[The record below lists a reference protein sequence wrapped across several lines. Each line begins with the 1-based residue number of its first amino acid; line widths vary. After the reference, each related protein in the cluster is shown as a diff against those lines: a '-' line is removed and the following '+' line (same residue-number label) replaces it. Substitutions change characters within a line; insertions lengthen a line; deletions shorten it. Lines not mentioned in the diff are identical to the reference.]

1 MNILT
6 KNERNAIKALRNRE
20 NRLNE
25 KRMVVEGDKCVIEL
39 LKSSIETKR
48 IYVTNGVEI
57 GEIRT
62 LADNKSVEV
71 IEISSKDMGIMSS
84 RRTAPGILALGQI
97 VEFSVENVVG
107 TIKNA
112 QNQVI
117 PTLMILDDLA
127 DPGNVGTLIRTA
139 DWFGISGI
147 VCSPRTA
154 DIWNP
159 KTIQSSM
166 GSVFRI
172 PICTADPLDVI
183 SSHGL
188 KAVALDA
195 GGDDIFETKLLPDAI
210 IIGSESHGLS
220 DGLIDACDA
229 TWAIPGKGN
238 AESLNA
244 AIAGAIVT
252 SELSRRVIAL
262 SL

>member
-1 MNILT
+1 MLT

-25 KRMVVEGDKCVIEL
+25 KRMVVEGDKSVIEL
-39 LKSSIETKR
+39 LKSPIETER

-57 GEIRT
+57 KEIRT
-62 LADNKSVEV
+62 LAEKKSIEV
-71 IEISSKDMGIMSS
+71 IDVSSKDMEIMSNM
-84 RRTAPGILALGQI
+84 RTAPGILALGRI
-97 VEFSVENVVG
+97 VEFSTEEVVG
-107 TIKNA
+107 KIKND
-112 QNQVI
+112 QNPVI
-117 PTLMILDDLA
+117 PTIMILDDLS

-139 DWFGISGI
+139 DWFGLAGI
-147 VCSPRTA
+147 VCSQRTA

-172 PICTADPLDVI
+172 PICTANPLDVI
-183 SSHGL
+183 KSFEL

-195 GGDDIFETKLLPDAI
+195 RGENLFASKLIPDAI
-210 IIGSESHGLS
+210 VIGSESHGLS
-220 DGLIDACDA
+220 EGLIDACEA
-229 TWAIPGKGN
+229 TWSIPGKGN

-252 SELSRRVIAL
+252 SELSRRL
-262 SL
+262 SHLGL